1 MIFGIDRPEGGG
13 VDRRWFLK
21 GAALFSAGAA
31 VAPARML
38 WASPAGRRSFD
49 RGYRFTQSGW
59 VYLHIEGE
67 PYQRGVQHGYLL
79 APELRTMRRALEG
92 LTVLYT
98 GKTWRFFVEAAQKM
112 FVPKLPAEIKQE
124 MEGIVAGA
132 RRAGLK
138 LTLAEV
144 ATLNGYSELTGYWWP
159 KVAAK
164 YRYVKR
170 VPRRRGHCSAFIATG
185 KATRGGRIVMAHN
198 SWDDFVFGRFFNVII
213 DLEPKKGHRLLMQ
226 AQPGAVQSFTDYF
239 VTSAGLIGTETTISG
254 YDQFDEKGL
263 PEFVRVRTAMQ
274 YADKPADFVRIM
286 KTKNN
291 GGYANSWLL
300 GDIKTGEIMRFELGL
315 RLWSV
320 RRTTSGYFIGSN
332 FPADPRLR
340 NLECADTGYADIR
353 VSVGARRVRL
363 RQLMEKFFGRIDVET
378 GKKVLA
384 DHYDVYLKKIN
395 PSSRTVEG
403 HYERDDLAFF
413 SLPGRPAP
421 FQPRGCV
428 DGKVTDSVLAGRMS
442 FWARWGSSSGLPFK
456 AAEFL
461 QKHPQ
466 WRHLEPYLTDRPSRP
481 WTRFQAGR
489 KRPRA

>member
-1 MIFGIDRPEGGG
+1 MIVHGDGPDRGG
-13 VDRRWFLK
+13 VDRRRFLTS
-21 GAALFSAGAA
+21 AALLSAGAA
-31 VAPARML
+31 MTPARMG
-38 WASPAGRRSFD
+38 WASSPQRRSFD
-49 RGYRFTQSGW
+49 RGCRFTRNGW
-59 VYLHIEGE
+59 VYLHIEGG
-67 PYQRGVQHGYLL
+67 PYQRGVQHGHLL
-79 APELRTMRRALEG
+79 APELGTMRRALAG

-98 GKTWRFFVEAAQKM
+98 GKTWQFFVEAAKQI
-112 FVPKLPAEIKQE
+112 FLPKLPAELKRE
-124 MEGIVAGA
+124 MEGIAAGA
-132 RRAGLK
+132 RRAGLP
-138 LTLAEV
+138 LSLAEV

-159 KVAAK
+159 RVANK
-164 YRYVKR
+164 YRYLKR

-213 DLEPKKGHRLLMQ
+213 DLKPRQGHRLFMQ

-263 PEFVRVRTAMQ
+263 PEFVRVRQAMQ
-274 YADKPADFVRIM
+274 YADKPDDFVRIM

-300 GDIKTGEIMRFELGL
+300 GDIRTGQITRFELGL
-315 RLWSV
+315 KISSV
-320 RRTTSGYFIGSN
+320 QRTTSGYFIGSN

-363 RQLMEKFFGRIDVET
+363 GQLMEKYLGRIDVAV
-378 GKKVLA
+378 GQKVLA

-403 HYERDDLAFF
+403 HYELDNLAFF
-413 SLPGRPAP
+413 SLPGRPVP

-428 DGKVTDSVLAGRMS
+428 DGKVTDSVLAGRMG
-442 FWARWGSSSGLPFK
+442 FWARWGSSSGMPFK
-456 AAEFL
+456 ADRFL
-461 QKHPQ
+461 RRHPQ
-466 WRHLEPYLTDRPSRP
+466 WRHLRPYLTDRPTRP

-489 KRPRA
+489 TKPL